1 MLILEV
7 GLCYQI
13 EAGRK
18 SMKNKY
24 VAVVICMSFLAVLFL
39 SGLVG
44 SVRAED
50 ENSAGKQGYSEKE
63 EYKAQAKQKLAEEDR
78 KISELETKA
87 REGNAEERAEAR
99 KGLRELRRKHATLKS
114 DIASLETA
122 GKDTWEA
129 AKRQVNMAIDD
140 LENTYNR
147 VRDYFR

>member
-1 MLILEV
+1 M
-7 GLCYQI
+7 
-13 EAGRK
+13 K
-18 SMKNKY
+18 SKY
-24 VAVVICMSFLAVLFL
+24 VAFAICMSFVAALFL
-39 SGLVG
+39 SALAGN
-44 SVRAED
+44 VRAEE

-78 KISELETKA
+78 KISELEAKA
-87 REGNAEERAEAR
+87 RDGNADERAEAR

-129 AKRQVNMAIDD
+129 AKREVNMAIDD
-140 LENTYNR
+140 LETTYNR